1 MNSDCKG
8 TVHMTFYENVKLI
21 LLSKIK
27 EMALTPWLFAN
38 NPMIDFTR
46 KRKMDFEMLIRSLI
60 SMESGSLK
68 HELLKL
74 FDFSPDTLS
83 PSAYH
88 QQRCKLL
95 PEALPHLF
103 RQFTS
108 CFPGQLY
115 RGKYRPIASDGSEF
129 FISRNPDDFDSY
141 CPPCGTSARGFNLV
155 HVNALFDLLN
165 RVYLDAII
173 QPRRK
178 KNEYRALCDLMDR
191 YMGYSG
197 IPIFIADRGVSSYNC
212 YAHAIENDMFF
223 VIRTKDQNTKRLL
236 GIDSLDDPDEFDC
249 TVDRI
254 LTRTKNQRKRSQPD
268 NAGIY
273 RFISTA
279 DFDYI
284 DRGSAREYPIRLRV
298 LRFKITE
305 DSYENIVT
313 NLPDADFPADEVKML
328 YGLRW
333 NIEGSFRDLKYAI
346 GTVNFHSLN
355 RTLINQEIWARLIL
369 FNFCSIITAHVVT
382 DKRDTKHSYQVNY
395 SMAIKICHYFLRLA
409 RGKDPPDINGLISGC
424 ALPIRPGRRFHR
436 HNRIRRPPSFLYRF
450 S

>member
-1 MNSDCKG
+1 
-8 TVHMTFYENVKLI
+8 MTFYESVKSI
-21 LLSKIK
+21 LLCKIS
-27 EMALTPWLFAN
+27 EMAQTPWLFAN
-38 NPMIDFTR
+38 NPNVDFTR
-46 KRKMDFEMLIRSLI
+46 KRKMDFEALIRSLI
-60 SMESGSLK
+60 SMESGSVK

-83 PSAYH
+83 SSAYH
-88 QQRCKLL
+88 QQRRKLL

-103 RQFTS
+103 QQFTS
-108 CFPGQLY
+108 SFPSELY
-115 RGKYRPIASDGSEF
+115 RGRYRLVASDGSEF
-129 FISRNPDDFDSY
+129 YIPRNPADLDSY
-141 CPPCGTSARGFNLV
+141 SPPCGTSQRGFNLV
-155 HVNALFDLLN
+155 HVNALYDLLN
-165 RVYLDAII
+165 RVYLDAVI

-178 KNEYRALCDLMDR
+178 KNEYRALCDLMDS
-191 YMGYSG
+191 YTDYSG

-212 YAHAIENDMFF
+212 YAHAIENNMLFA
-223 VIRTKDQNTKRLL
+223 IRTKDLNTKRLL
-236 GIDSLDDPDEFDC
+236 GVDFLDDQDEFDC

-254 LTRTKNQRKRSQPD
+254 LTKTNDKKKRSQPD
-268 NAGIY
+268 NEDVY

-284 DRGSAREYPIRLRV
+284 DRGSVMEYPIRLRV

-313 NLPDADFPADEVKML
+313 NLPSDDFPLDEVKAL

-346 GTVNFHSLN
+346 GTVNFHSSN
-355 RTLINQEIWARLIL
+355 RALINQEIWARLIL
-369 FNFCSIITAHVVT
+369 FNFCSIITARVVV
-382 DKRDTKHSYQVNY
+382 DQKDTKHTYQVNY
-395 SMAIKICHYFLRLA
+395 SMAIKICHYFLRIA
-409 RGKDPPDINGLISGC
+409 KGKAPPDIFGLISGC
-424 ALPIRPGRRFHR
+424 TLPIRPGRNFHR